1 VKTRPKARNNN
12 ESKSKL
18 NNNHVTMIKKILLAV
33 SGLGHAEEM
42 LKTLREIPSIQSAK
56 ITVLHVVPAKSTAAN
71 MTAKWEEG
79 GKILANA
86 IQMLNLD
93 ASEVSSILRQGDPKD
108 VVCQVADEID
118 ADLIVMGSRGLK
130 RLQSILSNS
139 VSQYVFQLSSR
150 PMLLVKD
157 DIYVKRIKRIMVA
170 IDNSDAAKNCLKLAL
185 FLLRD
190 IQGGELILANIA
202 TDFGGKK
209 SEITQVTSDKSPVLA
224 AAVAEAEKYGIKPRC
239 YISSGKPGEE
249 ICRLA
254 EELSVDLLLLGSP
267 DRRPSIAKSF
277 VDIDRLIGASLSD
290 YVRVNA
296 TCPVLLARTLD

>member
-1 VKTRPKARNNN
+1 
-12 ESKSKL
+12 
-18 NNNHVTMIKKILLAV
+18 MIRRILLAV

-42 LKTLREIPSIQSAK
+42 LKTLKEIPSIQSAK
-56 ITVLHVVPAKSTAAN
+56 VTILHVVPAQSTATT
-71 MTAKWEEG
+71 MTAKWENG

-86 IQMLNLD
+86 IQTLNLD
-93 ASEVSSILRQGDPKD
+93 PSQVSSILREGEPKD

-118 ADLIVMGSRGLK
+118 ADLIIMGSRGLK

-170 IDNSDAAKNCLKLAL
+170 IDNSDSAKNCLKLAL

-190 IQGGELILANIA
+190 IQGGQLILANVT
-202 TDFGGKK
+202 TDLGGKR
-209 SEITQVTSDKSPVLA
+209 SEITEVNSEKNPVLA
-224 AAVAEAEKYGIKPRC
+224 AAVAEAQKQGIQSRS

-254 EELSVDLLLLGSP
+254 EELNIDLLLLGSP

-277 VDIDRLIGASLSD
+277 VDIDRLIGSSLSD

-296 TCPVLLARTLD
+296 TCPVLLARTIA

>member
-1 VKTRPKARNNN
+1 
-12 ESKSKL
+12 
-18 NNNHVTMIKKILLAV
+18 MIQKILLAV

-42 LKTLREIPSIQSAK
+42 MKTLKEMPSIQAAK
-56 ITVLHVVPAKSTAAN
+56 VTVLHVVPPQSTAAA
-71 MTAKWEEG
+71 MTEKWEEG

-86 IQMLNLD
+86 IQSLNFD
-93 ASEVSSILRQGDPKD
+93 PSQVSSVLRQGDPKD
-108 VVCQVADEID
+108 VVCQVADEME

-130 RLQSILSNS
+130 RLQSILANS

-157 DIYVKRIKRIMVA
+157 DIYVKRIKRVFVA
-170 IDNSDAAKNCLKLAL
+170 MDNSDAAQNCLKLAL

-190 IQGGELILANIA
+190 VTGAQLILANIN
-202 TDFGGKK
+202 TDLGGKL
-209 SEITQVTSDKSPVLA
+209 SGITD
-224 AAVAEAEKYGIKPRC
+224 IKPERDTVLGDAVTAAERQGVSVRC
-239 YISSGKPGEE
+239 VTSSGKPGEE

-254 EELSVDLLLLGSP
+254 EELNVDLLLLGSP

-277 VDIDRLIGASLSD
+277 VDLDRLVGASLSD

-296 TCPVLLARTLD
+296 TCPVLLARTVA

>member
-1 VKTRPKARNNN
+1 LSKAVKIIATLTTERN
-12 ESKSKL
+12 
-18 NNNHVTMIKKILLAV
+18 MIQKILLAV

-42 LKTLREIPSIQSAK
+42 LKTLTQLPSIQKAK
-56 ITVLHVVPAKSTAAN
+56 VTVLHVVTGKTTSEA

-79 GKILANA
+79 GRILANA
-86 IQMLNLD
+86 IQILNLD
-93 ASEVSSILRQGDPKD
+93 PSQISSILRQGDPKD
-108 VVCQVADEID
+108 VVCQVADEMD
-118 ADLIVMGSRGLK
+118 ADLIIMGSRGLK

-157 DIYVKRIKRIMVA
+157 DIYVKNIKRIMVA
-170 IDNSDAAKNCLKLAL
+170 MDKSDAAKYCLKLAI
-185 FLLRD
+185 FLLEG
-190 IQGGELILANIA
+190 IPSGQLILANVD
-202 TDFGGKK
+202 TDLRGKP
-209 SEITQVTSDKSPVLA
+209 SEITEVSSDKNPVLA
-224 AAVAEAEKYGIKPRC
+224 AAVAEAQRYSVPVRC
-239 YISSGKPGEE
+239 YTSSGKPGEE

-277 VDIDRLIGASLSD
+277 VDIDRLIGSSLSD

-296 TCPVLLARTLD
+296 TCPVLLARTEA